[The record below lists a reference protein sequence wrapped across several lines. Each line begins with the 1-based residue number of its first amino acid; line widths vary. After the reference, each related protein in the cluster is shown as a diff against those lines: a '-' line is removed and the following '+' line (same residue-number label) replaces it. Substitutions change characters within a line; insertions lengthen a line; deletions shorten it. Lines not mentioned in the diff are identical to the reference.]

1 MTTGI
6 LQRYTTTSCQLP
18 TYKPSTNWNKQEYR
32 VRAER
37 EYATLK
43 PLLHKPPTSAEEA
56 SMQFFREVLDIMLEY
71 QANDAPPMSLHLRII
86 QEERVV

>member
-6 LQRYTTTSCQLP
+6 LQRYTT